1 VGVLAS
7 YSYDNAG
14 RRTGVTY
21 GNGTSRSYGYDAIS
35 RLTGLQMTFPNASG
49 YNHTIGG
56 LNGTGTAIS
65 YSPASQIASIAKS
78 NDSFAWTSATNA
90 DRNYTTNGLNQ
101 YTSDGQVSFGYD
113 GRGNLTSSGVLSFG
127 YNKENQL
134 ISGPGGTTLYY
145 DPLGRLSEYDTNVST
160 RFYYSGAAIAAEIA
174 NDGTNAVLRRYVM
187 GPGTDEPIVWYEG
200 SAPRTGVSCRPTS
213 VGRSSRSRIQVE
225 ACWASTNTT
234 NMGYR
239 PMIGQL
245 NNIGRF
251 QYTGQAWY
259 GEVGLYNF
267 KARWY
272 SPSLGRFMQT
282 DPIGYGDGLN
292 WHNYV
297 GSDPIN
303 GTDPS
308 GLKTD
313 KPKTSPPHHLLFL
326 LRKYRRD
333 WKAFQIAEGQ
343 V

>member
-200 SAPRTGVSCRPTS
+200 SAPRTGVSCRLTS

-239 PMIGQL
+239 PMI
-245 NNIGRF
+245 NWATR
-251 QYTGQAWY
+251 QYRALPVHGP
-259 GEVGLYNF
+259 GLV
-267 KARWY
+267 R
-272 SPSLGRFMQT
+272 
-282 DPIGYGDGLN
+282 
-292 WHNYV
+292 
-297 GSDPIN
+297 
-303 GTDPS
+303 
-308 GLKTD
+308 
-313 KPKTSPPHHLLFL
+313 
-326 LRKYRRD
+326 
-333 WKAFQIAEGQ
+333 
-343 V
+343 

>member
-1 VGVLAS
+1 VTATYGYTNNGKTAYVADGNNNRTSYVYDGFDRMVQTQYPSSSKGTNSSNTGDYEAVLAYDANGNPTQTRLRDGNTIGLTYDNLGRLTSRTVQTNPSYPYDYPVSYSYNLAGQITAISRPGDGNTISYGYDALGRQTSEVQASGTVSYQYDQASRRIRQTWNDGFYVNYDYDNTGLVTKIRENGATSGVGVLAS

-134 ISGPGGTTLYY
+134 ISGPT
-145 DPLGRLSEYDTNVST
+145 
-160 RFYYSGAAIAAEIA
+160 
-174 NDGTNAVLRRYVM
+174 
-187 GPGTDEPIVWYEG
+187 
-200 SAPRTGVSCRPTS
+200 
-213 VGRSSRSRIQVE
+213 GRSITIRWAASRI
-225 ACWASTNTT
+225 
-234 NMGYR
+234 
-239 PMIGQL
+239 
-245 NNIGRF
+245 
-251 QYTGQAWY
+251 
-259 GEVGLYNF
+259 
-267 KARWY
+267 
-272 SPSLGRFMQT
+272 
-282 DPIGYGDGLN
+282 
-292 WHNYV
+292 
-297 GSDPIN
+297 
-303 GTDPS
+303 
-308 GLKTD
+308 
-313 KPKTSPPHHLLFL
+313 
-326 LRKYRRD
+326 
-333 WKAFQIAEGQ
+333 
-343 V
+343 